1 MFRFIQASIILLLYS
16 SYLRTHEDMIRTQ
29 KERSMRTHLT
39 QPIPAFESPGEP
51 AKHPSDILT
60 KFWETG
66 IRDKVS

>member
-1 MFRFIQASIILLLYS
+1 
-16 SYLRTHEDMIRTQ
+16 MIRTQ